1 MAEIRGYR
9 QRVGRSGEEDAVRY
23 LKQKGYRILARN
35 FRTEDGEIDA
45 VAEDGDVLVFV
56 EVKTNVRGGFG
67 EPEDRVDLKK
77 QVRIGRVA
85 MGYLQAEGLEDVDC
99 RFDVV
104 TVTRTRGRTAIRH
117 IEDAFWLDANQTERG
132 F

>member
-1 MAEIRGYR
+1 MADVRGYR
-9 QRVGRSGEEDAVRY
+9 QRVGRSGEEDAVKY
-23 LKQKGYRILARN
+23 LERKGYRILVRN
-35 FRTEDGEIDA
+35 FRTEDGEVDA
-45 VAEDGDVLVFV
+45 VAEHEGVLVFV

-67 EPEDRVDLKK
+67 EPEDRVDPKK
-77 QVRIGRVA
+77 QARMGRVA
-85 MGYLQAEGLEDVDC
+85 MGYLQAKGLEDVDC